1 MSSKQSPV
9 DRLRQWVQRNPW
21 PTAMAILAAFAVWF
35 AYRGVDVYGQ
45 NKAERDILAAR
56 DAAVAAVS
64 AHSGGLV
71 GRMQAARKQAEPQL
85 AAGDGAAVT
94 LRFRDAFKR
103 AETVDVYSPDL
114 AHAYADIGAFGAGKL
129 GLLEAALNDEQVA
142 MRVVKA
148 GGGAKL
154 ALAAAVGSG
163 AQARLVYVQLPLT
176 ELDASFGHPQ
186 QGARFLALRQGQ
198 YDVLTRGDAALASTA
213 ELNASK
219 IGKTPWRVV
228 ASVPLADKGLFGVG
242 GFGELALAVLFALAA
257 AVCWF
262 APALLERRR
271 NVAAFGQDESAGG
284 DATLTLEE
292 MRQKGMLAQ
301 KLAAERPVFNIKE
314 AVRPKVP
321 LERSIFRAYDI
332 RGVVGTNL
340 DPGIARL
347 IGEAVGTVLVE
358 KGLTGIHVGYDGRLS
373 SPALAEGLR
382 EGLAST
388 GVAVVDLGCVP
399 TPLVYFAAA
408 NSEFRSGISLTGSHN
423 PPDYNGFKIVV
434 DGHTLSGNAITALF
448 DRIVDKKII
457 KAETPGAVT
466 QRDVLPEYVRTI
478 ADDIHIERPLK
489 VVVDCGN
496 GVPGA
501 VAPKVLAAIGAQVE
515 EIYCEVDG
523 NFPNH
528 HPDPSDPDNLRD
540 LVELVKRNGAD
551 LGLAFDGD
559 GDRLGV
565 VTAKGE
571 IVYPDRLL
579 MLFAEDV
586 LSRNPGAAI
595 IYDVKCTG
603 ALQGHILRN
612 GGSPLMW
619 KTGHSLIKAKM
630 KESHAELAGE
640 MSGHFFFAE
649 RWFGFDD
656 GIYSAARLLEILA
669 AAPEGVQA
677 VFDALPSSVSTPE
690 LKVAVE
696 EGRQH
701 ALVERFVAEAHFD
714 GARISLID
722 GLRADWPDG
731 WGLVRASNTTPVLVL
746 RFEANDAAA
755 LARIQEAFRERL
767 LALDPALNLPF

>member
-1 MSSKQSPV
+1 MRSKDVSV
-9 DRLRQWVQRNPW
+9 ERLREWIQRNPW
-21 PTAMAILAAFAVWF
+21 PTAMTVLAAFALWF
-35 AYRGVDVYGQ
+35 AYRGIDVFGQ

-56 DAAVAAVS
+56 DAAVSAVAAR
-64 AHSGGLV
+64 ADGLV
-71 GRMQAARKQAEPQL
+71 GRMLAAHKQVEPLLATGDEGTVKLHFRSAFKQAE
-85 AAGDGAAVT
+85 AVELFT
-94 LRFRDAFKR
+94 
-103 AETVDVYSPDL
+103 SDL
-114 AHAYADIGAFGAGKL
+114 SAAYAGIGAFGAGKL
-129 GLLEAALNDEQVA
+129 GLLEAAINDDSVA
-142 MRVVKA
+142 MRVIKA
-148 GGGAKL
+148 DGGPKL
-154 ALAAAVGSG
+154 ALVKSLGSG
-163 AQARLVYVQLPLT
+163 VQTRLAYVQLPLS
-176 ELDASFGHPQ
+176 ELDGSFSRPLR
-186 QGARFLALRQGQ
+186 GARFLALRQGQ
-198 YDVLTRGDAALASTA
+198 YDVLSRGDASLASTA

-219 IGKTPWRVV
+219 VAKTPWRVV
-228 ASVPLADKGLFGVG
+228 ASVPLADKGLFGAG
-242 GFGELALAVLFALAA
+242 GIGEFVLAALFTAA
-257 AVCWF
+257 AVACRF
-262 APALLERRR
+262 APAFLRRR
-271 NVAAFGQDESAGG
+271 YAAAFGQDEIFDG
-284 DATLTLEE
+284 DAMLTLEE
-292 MRQKGMLAQ
+292 MRQKGLLTK

-314 AVRPKVP
+314 AIPPKVP
-321 LERSIFRAYDI
+321 LELSIFRAYDI

-340 DPGIARL
+340 DAGIARL

-358 KGLTGIHVGYDGRLS
+358 KGLAGIHVGYDGRLS
-373 SPALAEGLR
+373 SPGLAEGLR

-423 PPDYNGFKIVV
+423 PPDYNGFKIVI
-434 DGHTLSGNAITALF
+434 DGHTLSGDAITALF
-448 DRIVDKKII
+448 DRIIGKKII
-457 KAETPGAVT
+457 KAEAPGPVT
-466 QRDVLPEYVRTI
+466 QRDVLPEYLRTI
-478 ADDIHIERPLK
+478 ADDIHIERPLR

-515 EIYCEVDG
+515 EIHCEVDG

-528 HPDPSDPDNLRD
+528 HPDPSDPDNLQD
-540 LVELVKRNGAD
+540 LIALVKRSGAD

-565 VTAKGE
+565 VTAQGE

-669 AAPEGVQA
+669 VAPDGIQA
-677 VFDALPSSVSTPE
+677 VFDALPKSVCTPE
-690 LKVAVE
+690 LKIAVE

-701 ALVERFVAEAHFD
+701 ALIERFVADAHFE

-746 RFEANDAAA
+746 RFEANDQAG
-755 LARIQEAFRERL
+755 LTRIQQAFRERL
-767 LALDPALNLPF
+767 LALDPDLKLPF